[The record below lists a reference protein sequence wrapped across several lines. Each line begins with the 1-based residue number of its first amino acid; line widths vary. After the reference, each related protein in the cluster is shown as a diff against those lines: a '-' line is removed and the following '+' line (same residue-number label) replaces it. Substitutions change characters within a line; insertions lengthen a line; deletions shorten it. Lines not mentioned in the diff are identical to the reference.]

1 MKRWVIDTNV
11 VVSALL
17 SADGPCARVLDGII
31 EGRAEMVYDSRV
43 LAEYR
48 DVLCRPRLRLK
59 PRDGMRFLESLRG
72 QVLVTA
78 DRIAEGGPD
87 PDGRKFVE
95 VALMV
100 PERTIVTGYLAD
112 YPEDLLHGVRLLTP
126 VQALAEMAAKG

>member
-17 SADGPCARVLDGII
+17 STDGPCARVLDGII
-31 EGRAEMVYDSRV
+31 EGRAEMVYDSRI

-48 DVLCRPRLRLK
+48 HVLCRPRLRLK
-59 PRDGMRFLESLRG
+59 PRDVMRFLGSLRG

-87 PDGRKFVE
+87 PDVRRFVA

-100 PERTIVTGYLAD
+100 PDRTIVTRNLAD
-112 YPEDLLHGVRLLTP
+112 YPDDLLGVRLLTP